1 MTQMTKP
8 LFLIAAITGLIIA
21 SSSCNQQ
28 QKQEE
33 TKTVLPADAVAKRQF
48 DAAKKHDS
56 IYVELKI
63 IKTDFGYGY
72 EIYKNHQ
79 PFIRQDFIPAIEGR
93 KGFVNEEEAKRLANY
108 IIKKMTEGKMQF
120 PSVTPA
126 EIDSLHITH

>member
-1 MTQMTKP
+1 MTKL
-8 LFLIAAITGLIIA
+8 LFSTVVIAVGFVIA
-21 SSSCNQQ
+21 SLSCNQ

-33 TKTVLPADAVAKRQF
+33 TKTVLPADAVAKQQS

-56 IYVELKI
+56 VYVELKM
-63 IKTDFGYGY
+63 IKTNFGYGY

-79 PFIRQDFIPAIEGR
+79 PFIKQDFIPAIEGR
-93 KGFVNEEEAKRLANY
+93 KGFVSEEEAQRLANY

-120 PSVTPA
+120 PSVTLA

>member
-1 MTQMTKP
+1 MTKP
-8 LFLIAAITGLIIA
+8 LFVTAIIAGIFVA

-28 QKQEE
+28 KQEE
-33 TKTVLPADAVAKRQF
+33 TKAVLPADAVAKQQSET
-48 DAAKKHDS
+48 AKKHDS